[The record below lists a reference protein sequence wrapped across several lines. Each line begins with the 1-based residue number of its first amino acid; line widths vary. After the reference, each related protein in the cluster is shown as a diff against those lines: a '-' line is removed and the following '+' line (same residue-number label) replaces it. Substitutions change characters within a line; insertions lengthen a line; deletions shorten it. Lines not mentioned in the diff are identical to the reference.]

1 MLPYCHISIGGMVT
15 FPFNHHHHPS
25 VTIADIPQYWQ
36 WFYCWCLPLLMLLT
50 PMPLTAFTNNPHPH
64 QEPWHQQPHES
75 IHAMY
80 MAMTW
85 WTQVYHYI
93 LPFLPFTL
101 NPGAMSL
108 SAMYQPRGWDWR
120 VLKHSTSSSMYF
132 ESSNFGWVSKSTL
145 SVFSHVYALIRV
157 VPSSRSW
164 INIELSVLL

>member
-25 VTIADIPQYWQ
+25 ATIADIPQYWQ

-108 SAMYQPRGWDWR
+108 SAMCQPRGWDWR
-120 VLKHSTSSSMYF
+120 LLKHFLQVCTLSHPTLDGFQSALYQCSLMYMPSSELF
-132 ESSNFGWVSKSTL
+132 LPPVHESTL
-145 SVFSHVYALIRV
+145 
-157 VPSSRSW
+157 
-164 INIELSVLL
+164 N